1 MKGEEAFD
9 VALIENRNLG
19 YSTKSN
25 LKLSIQ
31 IAKQSL
37 LPLLMKHIFTGSQEQ
52 I

>member
-9 VALIENRNLG
+9 VVRIENGNSG
-19 YSTKSN
+19 YSTKST

-37 LPLLMKHIFTGSQEQ
+37 LRLF
-52 I
+52 